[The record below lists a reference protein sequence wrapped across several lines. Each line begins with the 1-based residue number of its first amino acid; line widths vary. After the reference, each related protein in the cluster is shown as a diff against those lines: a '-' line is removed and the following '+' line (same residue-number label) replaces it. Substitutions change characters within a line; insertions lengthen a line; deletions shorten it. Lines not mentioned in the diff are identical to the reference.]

1 MLNSFSFISHLTP
14 MRSKNI
20 HATQKVEEHHKIFNW
35 GCQGERYK
43 LAAEGMK
50 TLIEIFRCDCC

>member
-1 MLNSFSFISHLTP
+1 MPHLTP
-14 MRSKNI
+14 MRFKNI

-35 GCQGERYK
+35 GDQVERYK
-43 LAAEGMK
+43 LALAAEGMK